1 MYGAAEATARMSYVP
16 WEYAKKK
23 IGSIGIP
30 IKGGRF
36 WLENKKK
43 QKIIQKNKMGEL
55 FYSGK
60 NVFSGYA
67 NNFQDLSTI
76 DNLSIL
82 RTGDFAKK
90 DKDGFYFLSGRSDKF
105 VKIQGNR
112 LNLEDIE
119 TYTYNFGVKSVCK
132 LNKQNKISIFIE
144 KDIDE
149 RMLLNEIKKR
159 VTVHPSNF
167 IIKKIKKFPLNKN
180 FKISYNDKIFD

>member
-1 MYGAAEATARMSYVP
+1 
-16 WEYAKKK
+16 
-23 IGSIGIP
+23 
-30 IKGGRF
+30 
-36 WLENKKK
+36 LN
-43 QKIIQKNKMGEL
+43 
-55 FYSGK
+55 
-60 NVFSGYA
+60 
-67 NNFQDLSTI
+67 
-76 DNLSIL
+76 
-82 RTGDFAKK
+82 TGDFAKK
-90 DKDGFYFLSGRSDKF
+90 DEDGFYFLLGRSDKF

-119 TYTYNFGVKSVCK
+119 RYTSNFGVKSICK

-149 RMLLNEIKKR
+149 RMLLDEIKKR